1 MCLTGNIF
9 GTLQAK
15 CPFAPNPFGKSERS
29 FSELVR
35 RMERVR
41 NCFGNAVRPQTLL
54 ECANSLG
61 TRLTTFWNT
70 WFGAKLLCCLL
81 HFEVP
86 RGSTK
91 MSEVVRS
98 RVVSQRVEAVFVCA
112 CVCCW
117 MFLKKAPEFTTG
129 KGNIPFCVAEKSEI
143 QRPNLLVWLK

>member
-1 MCLTGNIF
+1 MLGSVWNSDQIAETGRYHVSTASNEV
-9 GTLQAK
+9 
-15 CPFAPNPFGKSERS
+15 PFRTKSKSERS

-70 WFGAKLLCCLL
+70 WCGAKLLCCLL

-91 MSEVVRS
+91 MSEVVSS
-98 RVVSQRVEAVFVCA
+98 RVVSQRVAA
-112 CVCCW
+112 
-117 MFLKKAPEFTTG
+117 
-129 KGNIPFCVAEKSEI
+129 IFCL
-143 QRPNLLVWLK
+143 RMC